1 MHDKGGMKRYRKT
14 ERGGGLFSAIEH
26 EQAVA
31 AKTTGILKL
40 RDVIPWESFRPLLE
54 ELTGYATRDWAKG
67 GKPPFD
73 PVLMFKVLVLQ
84 KFHGLSDDA
93 TEEQIFD
100 RTSFKNFLGLRIGDD
115 IPDAKTL
122 WDFKQRIEADGREG
136 GRKLFAAFGQ
146 MLDGKGIIAREG
158 SIVDA
163 SFVDAPR
170 QRNERE
176 QNQRIKKG
184 ERPEEFDQNPAVGRQ
199 KDSEARWTKKNS
211 EVHYGWKN
219 HVKADAKTKLILS
232 SSTTSASVHDSQVFE
247 ALLDEK
253 DRAVLADSAYHS
265 AEHEQHLIKLNAQEF
280 LMRKATRGHPLS
292 KAEAKTNHTISRMRV
307 RVRVEHIFARMA
319 HMGADLCRSIGLK
332 RATQHNHLSNLV
344 YNMDRYAYLAR

>member
-1 MHDKGGMKRYRKT
+1 MKRYRQST
-14 ERGGGLFSAIEH
+14 GGGLFAAIEH

-31 AKTTGILKL
+31 SKTTGILKL
-40 RDVIPWESFRPLLE
+40 REVIDWERFRPLLE
-54 ELTGYATRDWAKG
+54 ELSGYAQRDWSKG

-100 RTSFKNFLGLRIGDD
+100 RTSFKSFLGLRIGDA

-122 WDFKQRIEADGREG
+122 WDFKQRIEAEGRAG
-136 GRKLFAAFGQ
+136 SRRLFEAFGA
-146 MLDGKGIIAREG
+146 MLEGEGLIARAG

-163 SFVDAPR
+163 SFVEAPR
-170 QRNERE
+170 QRNDRE
-176 QNQRIKKG
+176 QNRRIKEG
-184 ERPEEFDQNPAVGRQ
+184 ERPEEFDRQPAVGRQ
-199 KDSEARWTKKNS
+199 KDSEARWTKKNE

-219 HVKADAKTKLILS
+219 HVKADAQTKLILRAV
-232 SSTTSASVHDSQVFE
+232 TTPANVHDSQVFKE
-247 ALLDEK
+247 LVDAQ

-265 AEHEQHLIKLNAQEF
+265 EEHEAHLLALDAEEF
-280 LMRKATRGHPLS
+280 LLRKAPRGQALS
-292 KAEAKTNHTISRMRV
+292 AAEQKSNHTISRI

-319 HMGADLCRSIGLK
+319 QMGADFCRSIGLA
-332 RATQHNHLSNLV
+332 RATAHNHLCNLV
-344 YNMDRYAYLAR
+344 YNMDRYACLRK